1 MSTSMSTPRTGS
13 VVFRRW
19 KGRYEMEELL
29 GEEGLRKARIP
40 SIESSCFS
48 LVASEVETTPTGF
61 QTAPERSIVHLSR
74 TEAPRVE
81 QL

>member
-1 MSTSMSTPRTGS
+1 
-13 VVFRRW
+13 VVYRRW

-48 LVASEVETTPTGF
+48 LVASEVEATPPGF
-61 QTAPERSIVHLSR
+61 IAPPSRSILHLSR
-74 TEAPRVE
+74 SDEPRTEP
-81 QL
+81 L